1 MNASALLVVR
11 SRLFLLLAAIV
22 VMAEPLLRAD
32 YSDISVT
39 GSTVG
44 GGVWGSSP
52 YTSDSDLAKAA
63 VHAGLLTPGQTKM
76 LRVTYLGPQSSFT
89 GSTQNGV
96 TTWSYG
102 FWPDSYA
109 LSLAAADHA
118 PSVSLSFDST
128 SWLNGSTRQ
137 AGTATSMNAHVSA
150 NDSDGDLFGY
160 RIYWSDGTQT
170 NFLPGSPTWPSGS
183 MTRTMPSN
191 PVTLQVRADAWDVA
205 YRYAETPWYTIQVVT
220 PPSNQ
225 APVASVWGPTSALQ
239 GEWITRYCAAA
250 DAEGQ
255 LLSWKRLY
263 GQTSGSYF
271 YTYQSYEA
279 AIAGAYRFEAFDEY
293 VYSPELKLE
302 ARDIHGQVGTAVH
315 ALTLVPAMASPL
327 TYTASHGRVNADGS
341 EQPLGAVPTQYLT
354 DWSQTNNEGY
364 WSGFA
369 YPTKPWL
376 LADLGA
382 AKRVLSVGIGTGN
395 VSNQPGYYY
404 CAGAKLQWSTGNG
417 VWTTIFTVPYAP
429 AFNVF
434 TVSVDQVARYW
445 RLIRD
450 NELVT
455 TELQLGGTTAT
466 APTGLGVVQG
476 SGGGPGAADTVFNLT
491 ADAPLAGQLFAGW
504 VIESGAGAFSS
515 PATPLTQFTLGAGS
529 AVVRAT
535 YTPNL
540 APTAVIEGPSSVR
553 VGLEGVW
560 TYTAG
565 DANGNLLNWS
575 MRLLPAAPN
584 PTSISGSAQTSAFA
598 HTFSTPGT
606 YTFRFEVTDALG
618 ITTTAD
624 KAVTALENTPPSVP
638 GSVSA
643 TALSPTHFQLTWA
656 ASNDASG
663 ISGYEVC
670 LNDGII
676 TAASG
681 LAHLFEGLPHGSSHV
696 AKVRAIDGAGNVS
709 NWAQASVTLPANASG
724 DTQAPTAPTLDVW
737 GSDTTSNL
745 LFGGS
750 TDNVGVTQYELRRD
764 VQPVEVFNAQGG
776 SIFHLVTG
784 LANGTTYTFKVRAV
798 DAAGNR
804 SGWTSVPWT
813 TSGSPPPPPSGAV
826 TSSDYTVLGASPG
839 APADSSNASQLKTT
853 RPKP

>member
-1 MNASALLVVR
+1 
-11 SRLFLLLAAIV
+11 
-22 VMAEPLLRAD
+22 
-32 YSDISVT
+32 
-39 GSTVG
+39 
-44 GGVWGSSP
+44 
-52 YTSDSDLAKAA
+52 
-63 VHAGLLTPGQTKM
+63 
-76 LRVTYLGPQSSFT
+76 
-89 GSTQNGV
+89 
-96 TTWSYG
+96 
-102 FWPDSYA
+102 
-109 LSLAAADHA
+109 
-118 PSVSLSFDST
+118 
-128 SWLNGSTRQ
+128 
-137 AGTATSMNAHVSA
+137 MNAHVSA

-191 PVTLQVRADAWDVA
+191 PVTLQDRADAWDVA

-504 VIESGAGAFSS
+504 VIESGAGTFSS
-515 PATPLTQFTLGAGS
+515 PATPLSQFTLGAGS

-540 APTAVIEGPSSVR
+540 APTAAIEGPSSVR
-553 VGLEGVW
+553 VGSEGVW
-560 TYTAG
+560 TYVAG

-575 MRLLPAAPN
+575 TRLLPAAPN
-584 PTSISGSAQTSAFA
+584 PTSISGSEQSSAFA
-598 HTFSTPGT
+598 YTFATSGS
-606 YTFRFEVTDALG
+606 YTFRLDVTDSLG
-618 ITTTAD
+618 FTTTVD
-624 KAVTALENTPPSVP
+624 KVVTALENVPPSVP
-638 GSVSA
+638 TNLVAIAQSYTSLSV
-643 TALSPTHFQLTWA
+643 TWGQ
-656 ASNDASG
+656 STDASG
-663 ISGYEVC
+663 IAGYELRTNGGAIEDIASTWYIV
-670 LNDGII
+670 
-676 TAASG
+676 SG
-681 LAHLFEGLPHGSSHV
+681 LATGAGYSVE
-696 AKVRAIDGAGNVS
+696 VRALDGAGNRSDWAQVTGVL
-709 NWAQASVTLPANASG
+709 NWAPLG
-724 DTQAPTAPTLDVW
+724 DTQAPSAPMLEVW
-737 GSDTTSNL
+737 GYETTVNMI
-745 LFGGS
+745 FGNS
-750 TDNVGVTQYELRRD
+750 TDNVGVTRYELRRD
-764 VQPVEVFNAQGG
+764 YQPIEAFNEQGSG
-776 SIFHLVTG
+776 IFHLISG
-784 LANGTTYTFKVRAV
+784 LETGTTYSFKVCAV

-804 SGWTSVPWT
+804 SPWTADSWT
-813 TSGSPPPPPSGAV
+813 TSGAPPASPSGAV
-826 TSSDYTVLGASPG
+826 TSTDYITLEASPW
-839 APADSSNASQLKTT
+839 APTDSTNTSQLKTT
-853 RPKP
+853 RPRP